1 MAHNEVALR
10 CTRVHEKSKEMVT
23 PLPTELH
30 EALVETAHIVDN
42 SSELMS
48 VLQMIESLE
57 KIADV
62 MAESWERPQELFTR
76 TRELET
82 RDLGFEELVDSVF
95 SEKSFTD
102 LTTSVCRAGVITQ
115 AEVKRL
121 FTNLKPHVASVES
134 HFTDDTIGDDV
145 EARGDDR
152 RENSIRSMQE
162 VYDYLE
168 KQCGHYSVFVESLI
182 TRAPCVF
189 ACTRRNPE
197 LGEDVT
203 ELRVGHHPLGESI
216 GILDYN
222 SEKARWFLKD
232 ESELALSSEEA
243 KELFYFYHNSMR
255 EAWVRKTARDLL
267 IYPGK
272 AEELSRILQD
282 DKTTGS
288 NKKII
293 ALVAMKLAIIEGNAK
308 RFYQIHKVLD
318 DQVSDAF
325 ELFYKAVSGDKV
337 PVMGYEVSLSDY
349 FAEIISSPESFESLR
364 DYLFP
369 Q

>member
-1 MAHNEVALR
+1 MSTPTNASSNSYMQRCSAFITSRPVKLWGELSPRSKVVLVSASAVFAIYALAKSLLLTRTWVSNLNKRRSEELGKRLVQELKPSEVRDKINEYKEALASAFLKTGALLHLDLDREEHYGIDSAGAEPSILVAELKNNLEQFKSDYQIWMAHNEVALR

-168 KQCGHYSVFVESLI
+168 KQCGHYSVF
-182 TRAPCVF
+182 
-189 ACTRRNPE
+189 
-197 LGEDVT
+197 
-203 ELRVGHHPLGESI
+203 
-216 GILDYN
+216 
-222 SEKARWFLKD
+222 
-232 ESELALSSEEA
+232 
-243 KELFYFYHNSMR
+243 
-255 EAWVRKTARDLL
+255 
-267 IYPGK
+267 
-272 AEELSRILQD
+272 
-282 DKTTGS
+282 
-288 NKKII
+288 
-293 ALVAMKLAIIEGNAK
+293 
-308 RFYQIHKVLD
+308 
-318 DQVSDAF
+318 
-325 ELFYKAVSGDKV
+325 
-337 PVMGYEVSLSDY
+337 
-349 FAEIISSPESFESLR
+349 EIR
-364 DYLFP
+364 
-369 Q
+369 